1 MSDWYESMLVY
12 CGTRPIPPRERQV
25 VRRVRLDGKVTALAA
40 AFVAGAEATAD
51 LAASFLTTT
60 QVSEVGLGLGGL
72 SLKGIMSIGL
82 RLPLKGWARGWTTS
96 VGKTYRLLCDDAISS
111 GHLHGSLLLG
121 LLGGR
126 HVVCCLGKDWFLVR

>member
-1 MSDWYESMLVY
+1 M
-12 CGTRPIPPRERQV
+12 

-60 QVSEVGLGLGGL
+60 QVSEVGLGLGG
-72 SLKGIMSIGL
+72 
-82 RLPLKGWARGWTTS
+82 
-96 VGKTYRLLCDDAISS
+96 RLLCDDAISS